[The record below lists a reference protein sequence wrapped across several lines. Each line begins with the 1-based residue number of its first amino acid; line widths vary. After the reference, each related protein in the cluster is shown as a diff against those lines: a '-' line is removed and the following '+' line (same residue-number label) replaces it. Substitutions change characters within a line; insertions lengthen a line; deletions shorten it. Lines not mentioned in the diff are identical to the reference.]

1 MPEPS
6 LQQPAHDSR
15 QPFRIVVDVLAT
27 PEQVHALQEV
37 IGQALCAAPAEHPG
51 ACRTAWSMAHV
62 GGGADGLDGSY
73 GLDQEE
79 AAFLREHLAQVP
91 VWPRAEVD
99 RSLGLPPTP
108 HPHP

>member
-6 LQQPAHDSR
+6 LQQPTDDAR

-37 IGQALCAAPAEHPG
+37 LARALCAAPGGHPG
-51 ACRTAWSMAHV
+51 ACRVAWSMAHA

-73 GLDQEE
+73 GLDEEE
-79 AAFLREHLAQVP
+79 AAFLRGHLAQVP

-99 RSLGLPPTP
+99 RSLGVSSTP
-108 HPHP
+108 HP